1 VKPLRIELA
10 AFGPYAS
17 REVIDF
23 TEIEGASLLLI
34 HGPTG
39 SGKTTI
45 LDAMCYALFGDTS
58 GAEREGKQMRCDNAD
73 PELATFVRYEFALG
87 SRRFC
92 VERRPEQLRPSK
104 RGDGMTRD
112 THQATLWDRSAV
124 ASPEEEGKLMVSGAA
139 KVKKAVTEIFGFES
153 EQFRQ
158 VVMLPQGQF
167 RKLLTAESKEKEKIL
182 QRLFQTAHYSKL
194 ERALAF
200 RASDLKRRLDV
211 DQKVMVAL
219 LGQEDVE
226 TIEELSAR
234 IDEARA
240 AHKSAKS
247 EVPSRKKKSEKA
259 GEALSKG
266 NKDAESLREA
276 AEAQRAVETLAEQ
289 KEAVDGLR
297 REHALARKAV
307 PLTARADALSARMA
321 ELERA
326 HEDVDSVEE
335 QLQRASDAK
344 DVAADALAREK
355 ARSDERDRAAQ
366 EQARLE
372 SMKASVARLEEM
384 RAQLLAAKAEEEAQ
398 QERAQA
404 AASDVETRQKELTE
418 VRAAAEANTQAASR
432 AEALELTWKQSQAL
446 FEKRDRLDLLGSE
459 CQSALENHQGAEQGL
474 KARAEDLES
483 REGKLALL
491 EKNWQS
497 GQAGAL
503 ARDLVG
509 GQACPVCGSHEHPQ
523 VAPAPESLPSE
534 SELEEGR
541 LALREARKAHASA
554 QEKESA
560 SRAARSSS
568 EAKRER
574 LAEELGES
582 AERDLE
588 EWKRELDRA
597 ASDVERALAAKKALA
612 ANSTRLSKA
621 EALLGDATESSTKH
635 AAALAE
641 LRLSRASLAGS
652 VAELEAK
659 VPPDLRQ
666 PGSLAAASSRVAAQI
681 ESLKQRLASA
691 QEAASEADTGFAAC
705 EAKLKGAQS
714 VAVSAWIRASEVLE
728 DFEERCF
735 EAGFEDQPSF
745 VAAQA
750 LVPQIPDLEA
760 RIKKHD
766 GEVKAAAD
774 RLERA
779 AIAAKDTSPPDLE
792 ALAAVAEESKAEL
805 VVAIRAEAD
814 ARNLLERLKKVHSEH
829 EAIRKKVASEE
840 EQWRVVASVSELAN
854 GKVPPKVSFQRFV
867 LGALLDEVLLAATE
881 RLTRM
886 SKGRYQ
892 LQRQSEAR
900 HKGRASGLDL
910 EVMDTYTGAPRS
922 VNTLSGGESFLA
934 ALALSLGLADVVQGF
949 SGGIRLDTLLID
961 EGFGTLD
968 ADSLDSA
975 LDTLTELIGDG
986 RLVGIISH
994 VDELKTR
1001 ITTRLE
1007 VHPSEEG
1014 SSTRFVGTH
1023 RQLSLPH

>member
-1 VKPLRIELA
+1 MKPLRIELA

-23 TEIEGASLLLI
+23 TEIEGANLLLI

-45 LDAMCYALFGDTS
+45 LDAMCFALFGDTS

-73 PELATFVRYEFALG
+73 AELATFVRYDFALG
-87 SRRFC
+87 GKHFC
-92 VERRPEQLRPSK
+92 VERRPEQLRPSR
-104 RGDGMTRD
+104 RGGGLTKDS
-112 THQATLWDRSAV
+112 HQATLWDRSTATG
-124 ASPEEEGKLMVSGAA
+124 PEDEGKLMVSGAA

-211 DQKVMVAL
+211 DQKVMIAL

-226 TIEELSAR
+226 TIEELAAR
-234 IDEARA
+234 IGEAKE
-240 AHKSAKS
+240 AHKATAA
-247 EVPSRKKKSEKA
+247 EIPNRKKKSEAA
-259 GEALSKG
+259 GETLGKG
-266 NKDAESLREA
+266 KKDAESLREA
-276 AEAQRAVETLAEQ
+276 ADAKKAVETLAEQ
-289 KEAVDGLR
+289 TPEVGGLR
-297 REHALARKAV
+297 KELVLARKAV

-326 HEDVDSVEE
+326 HDDVDSVEE
-335 QLQRASDAK
+335 QLVHASEAK
-344 DVAADALAREK
+344 QAAADALAREK
-355 ARSDERDRAAQ
+355 GRSDERDRAAQ

-372 SMKASVARLEEM
+372 SMKASVERLEEL
-384 RAQLLAAKAEEEAQ
+384 RAQLAVAQAEEAAGQQSSESAEAQVLERKSALTAVRTSAESNTQLAA
-398 QERAQA
+398 
-404 AASDVETRQKELTE
+404 
-418 VRAAAEANTQAASR
+418 R
-432 AEALELTWKQSQAL
+432 AEALQLTLMQSKAL
-446 FEKRDRLDLLGSE
+446 FDKRSSLDALELE
-459 CQSALENHQGAEQGL
+459 CQRASDQHAEAAETLE
-474 KARAEDLES
+474 ARQQELQARES
-483 REGKLALL
+483 QLITL

-503 ARDLVG
+503 ARDLVDG
-509 GQACPVCGSHEHPQ
+509 EACPVCGSEEHPQ
-523 VAPAPESLPSE
+523 AAPAPESLPSE
-534 SELEEGR
+534 AQLEEAR
-541 LALREARKAHASA
+541 LALREVRKASALA
-554 QEKESA
+554 QENESS

-568 EAKRER
+568 DANRQG
-574 LAEELGES
+574 LAEELGVG
-582 AERDLE
+582 AERDLAQ
-588 EWKRELDRA
+588 WKEELDKDEVQVA
-597 ASDVERALAAKKALA
+597 EAVAAKQSLA
-612 ANSTRLSKA
+612 SNAEKVIEA
-621 EALLGDATESSTKH
+621 EALLQQASES
-635 AAALAE
+635 AEQLAE
-641 LRLSRASLAGS
+641 QLAERKLTGASIEGS
-652 VAELEAK
+652 VKELEAK

-666 PGSLAAASSRVAAQI
+666 PGSLAAASGQVALQI
-681 ESLKQRLASA
+681 TRLKNALAAA
-691 QEAASEADTGFAAC
+691 QEAASEALAGFAAC

-728 DFEERCF
+728 DFEERCR
-735 EAGFEDQPSF
+735 EAGFEDQQRF
-745 VAAQA
+745 EAAQA

-760 RIKKHD
+760 GIKKHD
-766 GEVKAAAD
+766 EEVKAAAD

-779 AIAAKDTSPPDLE
+779 SRAAKDLSPPDLE
-792 ALAAVAEESKAEL
+792 ALAEIAEQAKTEL

-814 ARNLLERLKKVHSEH
+814 ARNLLERLQKVHSEH

-840 EQWRVVASVSELAN
+840 EEWRVVASVSELAN

-975 LDTLTELIGDG
+975 LDMLTELIGDG

-1001 ITTRLE
+1001 ISTRLE

-1023 RQLSLPH
+1023 RQLSLV